1 MSEKEMLEDWES
13 NHMRKPRIYSVTVNI
28 GVGTGGEKL
37 EKAIMVLETITNQKP
52 TPVKAKR
59 SLRDFNVRK
68 GERIACKVT
77 LRGDKASKFL
87 KAALKVNESG
97 LKKQSF
103 DSNGNL
109 SFGIKE
115 HIELPNTTYEPDIG
129 IFGMDV
135 CVSLERPG
143 YRIKRRKRSRR
154 KIPKSHRITKDEA
167 ILFMKKEFNIQLT

>member
-1 MSEKEMLEDWES
+1 MSEREILEDWKS
-13 NHMRKPRIYSVTVNI
+13 NPMRKPRIYSVTVNI
-28 GVGTGGEKL
+28 GVGGGGEKL
-37 EKAIMVLETITNQKP
+37 EKAIAVLEAITNQKP
-52 TPVKAKR
+52 TPVKAKK
-59 SLRDFNVRK
+59 SLRDFNLRK

-77 LRGDKASKFL
+77 LRGDKASEFL
-87 KAALKVNESG
+87 KAALNIDEFT

-103 DSNGNL
+103 DLNGNL

-115 HIELPNTTYEPDIG
+115 HIELPNITYDPDIG

-154 KIPKSHRITKDEA
+154 KIPKSHRVTRNEA
-167 ILFMKKEFNIQLT
+167 ILFMKKEFKVEPT